1 MNKTGEETI
10 ASPCAE
16 RPRPTHSTTFPA
28 QDLAELL
35 CRLQKQNLELEAR
48 NLELSEDKLSAAATA
63 PQLQQLVDS
72 STAGC
77 VILSDQGLIRHI
89 NELGAAL
96 FGSERTALLGKI
108 FQEFISPDD
117 SGKLQLQLQAATQ
130 SADFSIEIRLEPPD
144 REPVDLQVLGRRIS
158 PPGQERQF
166 RLLLGDATPIKQARS
181 KILRLG
187 AFPTLSPNAILE
199 FCEDGSVAWFNE
211 AAQQLLRE
219 LNCKQLSDIL
229 PRGTTQIAAEC
240 LASGQNRLRQETVIG
255 ERHIFWSFFPLLN
268 TRVVHCYG
276 TDMTERVH
284 LEAQQ
289 RQTQRLESVGQLA
302 ANVAHD
308 FNNIITIIQGYTSLL
323 LSQRELPPEMNDP
336 LHQIS
341 TATERATNLTRQ
353 LMIFSRKNRVEPRL
367 LDLNELVQSFGYLLR
382 RLLGEEIG
390 QQFNFASG
398 LPSVQADPGMM
409 EQIIMNLAINAREAM
424 PKGGKLLIETSAVE
438 VNEEYARQNPEARPG
453 KFVCLSVS
461 DTGAGMNPETMSK
474 IFEPFFTTKQAQ
486 VGLGLSA
493 VYGIVKQHQGWIEVS
508 SVMGQGSTFKVYLP
522 ALSPRQDDKQTVEP
536 AALGGSETVLVVE
549 DEPALRELS
558 VRQLRKLGYRILQ
571 ASSGTEALSIWQ
583 QNADKVDLLFTDMV
597 MPDGMTGRDLAETL
611 LTQKPD
617 LKVIY
622 TSGYSLDVVEQDF
635 ALRKGAHFLQKPYPA
650 TLLSKTIRNL
660 LDSGKVT

>member
-1 MNKTGEETI
+1 
-10 ASPCAE
+10 
-16 RPRPTHSTTFPA
+16 
-28 QDLAELL
+28 
-35 CRLQKQNLELEAR
+35 
-48 NLELSEDKLSAAATA
+48 
-63 PQLQQLVDS
+63 
-72 STAGC
+72 
-77 VILSDQGLIRHI
+77 
-89 NELGAAL
+89 
-96 FGSERTALLGKI
+96 
-108 FQEFISPDD
+108 
-117 SGKLQLQLQAATQ
+117 
-130 SADFSIEIRLEPPD
+130 
-144 REPVDLQVLGRRIS
+144 DLQVFGRRIS
-158 PPGQERQF
+158 SPGQDLQF
-166 RLLLGDATPIKQARS
+166 RLLLGDATPVLQARS

-211 AAQQLLRE
+211 AAQQLLGE
-219 LNCKQLSDIL
+219 LGGRQILDIL
-229 PRGTTQIAAEC
+229 PRETTQIVAEC
-240 LASGQNRLRQETVIG
+240 LATSQNRLRQEIVVG

-268 TRVVHCYG
+268 SRVVHCYG

-424 PKGGKLLIETSAVE
+424 PKGGKLLIETSAIE
-438 VNEEYARQNPEARPG
+438 LNEDYARHNPEARPG

-522 ALSPRQDDKQTVEP
+522 ALSPRHDDTTTVEP
-536 AALGGSETVLVVE
+536 AALGGAETILVVE

-650 TLLSKTIRNL
+650 TLLSKNIRNL
-660 LDSGKVT
+660 LDSGKTA